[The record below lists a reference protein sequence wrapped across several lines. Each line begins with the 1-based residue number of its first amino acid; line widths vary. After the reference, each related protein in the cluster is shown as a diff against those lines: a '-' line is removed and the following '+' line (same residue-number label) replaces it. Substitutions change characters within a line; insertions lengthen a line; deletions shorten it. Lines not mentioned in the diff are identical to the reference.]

1 MTKRILLIDDDA
13 WFVEQMARTVKKAGY
28 EVALAHNGIEGI
40 EQIDTARPDVIILD
54 FFMPGPNGLVLLH
67 ELQSHSDLAAIPVIL
82 CTNSAADVA
91 PEDLVQYGVR
101 RVLDKTTMEP
111 ADVVVAIRKVTT

>member
-13 WFVEQMARTVKKAGY
+13 WFVEQLARTVAKAGY
-28 EVALAHNGIEGI
+28 EVVLARNGIEGM
-40 EQIDTARPDVIILD
+40 EQIDIAMPDAIILD

-111 ADVVVAIRKVTT
+111 ADVVAAIRKVTT

>member
-1 MTKRILLIDDDA
+1 MTKRVLLIDDDA
-13 WFVEQMARTVKKAGY
+13 WFVEQLARTVAKAGY
-28 EVALAHNGIEGI
+28 EAVLARNGIEGM
-40 EQIDTARPDVIILD
+40 EQIDIAMPDAIILD

-111 ADVVVAIRKVTT
+111 ADVVAAIRKVTT

>member
-1 MTKRILLIDDDA
+1 MTKRILLIDDDT

-28 EVALAHNGIEGI
+28 EVALAHNGIEGM
-40 EQIDTARPDVIILD
+40 EQIDIAMPDAIILD

-111 ADVVVAIRKVTT
+111 ADVVAAIRKVTT

>member
-1 MTKRILLIDDDA
+1 MTKRILLIDDDT

-111 ADVVVAIRKVTT
+111 ADVVAAIRKVTT

>member
-1 MTKRILLIDDDA
+1 MTKRILLIDDDT

-67 ELQSHSDLAAIPVIL
+67 ELQSHSDLAAIPAIL

-111 ADVVVAIRKVTT
+111 ADVVAAIRKVTT

>member
-1 MTKRILLIDDDA
+1 MTRVLLIDDDD
-13 WFVEQMARTVKKAGY
+13 WFVEQMARMLTKSQF
-28 EVALAHNGIEGI
+28 EVARSSNAIEAM
-40 EQIDTARPDVIILD
+40 EQIDLAHPDVIILD

-111 ADVVVAIRKVTT
+111 ADVVAAIRKVTT